1 MTLDCPIKNKEMRS
15 HPEKSATLLEL
26 SLFNYMIMNKFFQLF
41 QFPAKMII
49 QRNNKE
55 TLQFLKQI
63 ECEKM
68 ILTTL
73 VDEVTCFFGAVKTKR
88 SNTVKSKIANYV
100 KKEDQLRKSIFSKS
114 ARKVVVWSGKQN
126 CAEMSKIFISV
137 KKR

>member
-49 QRNNKE
+49 QRNNKK

-73 VDEVTCFFGAVKTKR
+73 VDEVTCFFWCCEDKEVEYCSFLLLLTMFFCFFLLLYLTDPSVMIVIDLRRLGKAMSTTILVK
-88 SNTVKSKIANYV
+88 
-100 KKEDQLRKSIFSKS
+100 
-114 ARKVVVWSGKQN
+114 
-126 CAEMSKIFISV
+126 
-137 KKR
+137 